1 MPQRDP
7 EAGVLR
13 REDDFHGSGVNQ
25 IDSCLFL
32 QSSNLGRHRQLDLF
46 TFFFI
51 KIYAHYRNGGSQRKY
66 YHDQTTNLNLI
77 LLIRF
82 FFFGSVMSGYNRRMK
97 KERVCLA
104 TSLYSQLNFF
114 VFLL

>member
-1 MPQRDP
+1 MQ
-7 EAGVLR
+7 GVLR
-13 REDDFHGSGVNQ
+13 REDDFHGPGANQ
-25 IDSCLFL
+25 IDSYLFL
-32 QSSNLGRHRQLDLF
+32 PNHTFGLTRSWTFLLFYIKNESSREG
-46 TFFFI
+46 
-51 KIYAHYRNGGSQRKY
+51 GGSQRKY

-82 FFFGSVMSGYNRRMK
+82 FFFGSVMSGYTRRIK
-97 KERVCLA
+97 KERVCLT